1 MEEPV
6 AALGAFALL
15 FLLLMPSFLGGLVN
29 EPQVLVEALGYLDL
43 LGHMDDFARGIVDT
57 RPLVYYLTVSI
68 FFLFLTAR
76 ALEAKK
82 WR

>member
-1 MEEPV
+1 V
-6 AALGAFALL
+6 AAVVTFALL
-15 FLLLMPSFLGGLVN
+15 FVFFFVFGWTENLVN
-29 EPQVLVEALGYLDL
+29 STALKQAFGYLDVL
-43 LGHMDDFARGIVDT
+43 APLQDFAKGIVDT
-57 RPLVYYLTVSI
+57 RTLVYYLSTTV